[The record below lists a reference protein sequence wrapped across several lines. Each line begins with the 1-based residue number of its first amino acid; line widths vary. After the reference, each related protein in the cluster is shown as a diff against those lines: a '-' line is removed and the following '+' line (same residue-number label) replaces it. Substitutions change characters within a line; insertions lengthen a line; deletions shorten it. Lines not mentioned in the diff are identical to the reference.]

1 MKLAT
6 RTMRA
11 RYCSWCPLC
20 RSPILTGQFISLT
33 SIWAHTS
40 CIIAAITKPQS
51 LATLRNHERVPA
63 DR

>member
-33 SIWAHTS
+33 SIWAHTR
-40 CIIAAITKPQS
+40 CVLEQITSRPGKPVS
-51 LATLRNHERVPA
+51 LATLRT
-63 DR
+63 

>member
-40 CIIAAITKPQS
+40 CIIEQITSRPGARGS
-51 LATLRNHERVPA
+51 LARLNT
-63 DR
+63 